1 MPSKF
6 DEKFNLE
13 VLKVKLNHDKIKVI
27 EQHHVRHK
35 ILFQFAQ
42 IDAKS

>member
-1 MPSKF
+1 MSSKF

-13 VLKVKLNHDKIKVI
+13 VLKLKLNHDKIKVI

-35 ILFQFAQ
+35 ILFQFSQ